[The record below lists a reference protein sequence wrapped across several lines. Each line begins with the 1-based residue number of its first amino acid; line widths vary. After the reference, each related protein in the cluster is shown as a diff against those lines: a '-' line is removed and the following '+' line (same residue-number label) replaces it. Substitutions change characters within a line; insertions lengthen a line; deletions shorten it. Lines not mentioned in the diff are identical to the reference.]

1 MSKQLTVAFWMY
13 GTPDSNVDPRVVSKL
28 YSWDVKLNGANRYPQ
43 FSSGGKYAM
52 MGTSVPL
59 NTWRHVVFTF
69 SSGVVKAYV
78 NGAPVALSANT
89 FTGTEAIP
97 LQMYGLFIGTDPAKT
112 ASFAG
117 NVDDVRLYNQALSN
131 TDVQALYAGT
141 LH

>member
-13 GTPDSNVDPRVVSKL
+13 GTSTSNVDPRVVTKL
-28 YSWDVKLNGANRYPQ
+28 YSWDVKLNTANRYPQ

-52 MGTSVPL
+52 VSTSVPL

-69 SSGVVKAYV
+69 SSGVVKAYM
-78 NGAPVALSANT
+78 NGAPVALSTNT

-112 ASFAG
+112 SSFAG
-117 NVDDVRLYNQALSN
+117 NVDDVRLYNQALSG